1 MNKKILIGVGVF
13 IIIIIIGILMYYT
26 TDQKQEENEIYINN
40 YLNDLGY
47 TYNEEEK
54 MFKKI
59 TTNNTLDEFY
69 ELSSKNQE
77 AYYEE
82 YYFSLDNNSFIEL
95 NMAYKDGITEVFNV
109 TSDLTKQEITYNYEI
124 TKDDSSAILEGS
136 YNNNSFKCEIV
147 SLKKLNDDNK
157 DQYCETIRKYA
168 NKFIEEENQLLN
180 NEEFNNIINIP
191 KKEVVLK

>member
-1 MNKKILIGVGVF
+1 MNKKVLIGVGVF

-69 ELSSKNQE
+69 ELSSKNKE

-157 DQYCETIRKYA
+157 DQYCETIREYA